1 MQSLWRNSMNNSTL
15 SHEPEHKEVDLI
27 QGNYVLV
34 KKIAHHLLAR
44 LPNHICLDDLVQAGM
59 IGLIEAAKNYNPER
73 GASFSTYAGIRIR
86 GAIIDEMRRGDWAP
100 RSVHRNTRRVAQV
113 TQEVESSLGRDASLS
128 EVAIR
133 LNLSIEQLN
142 QMMLDTQ
149 NTKIIAIEDLG
160 VTEEVLSESIFMKQK
175 GPDLEIED
183 KQINEII
190 GSLMLL
196 LPDRERLIL
205 SLYYDE
211 ELNLKEIGKILEI
224 SESRVSQLLT
234 QAHGRLNE
242 LWDKNYN

>member
-1 MQSLWRNSMNNSTL
+1 MNNSTL
-15 SHEPEHKEVDLI
+15 SQESGCKEADLI

-44 LPNHICLDDLVQAGM
+44 LPNHVCLDDLVQAGM

-113 TQEVESSLGRDASLS
+113 MQEVESSLGRDAPLS

-160 VTEEVLSESIFMKQK
+160 VTEEVLSESIFTKQK

-234 QAHGRLNE
+234 QAHTRLNE

>member
-1 MQSLWRNSMNNSTL
+1 MNNSTL
-15 SHEPEHKEVDLI
+15 SQESECKEADLI

-44 LPNHICLDDLVQAGM
+44 LPNHVCLDDLVQAGM

-113 TQEVESSLGRDASLS
+113 MQEVESSLGRDAPLS

-160 VTEEVLSESIFMKQK
+160 VTEEVLSESIFTKQK

-234 QAHGRLNE
+234 QAHTRLNE